1 MTDAD
6 IQALKRTSEFQA
18 FIEYV
23 RTVAHNL
30 DSLEG
35 IDFTQKESA
44 VIEALARRKTLETLE
59 KILAPFMEVRSVSAD
74 LKREK
79 EEDAGVA

>member
-6 IQALKRTSEFQA
+6 IQSLKRITEFQG
-18 FIEYV
+18 FIDYV
-23 RTVAHNL
+23 RTVTRSL
-30 DSLEG
+30 DSLEN

-44 VIEALARRKTLETLE
+44 VIEALARRKTVETLE
-59 KILAPFMEVRSVSAD
+59 KILAPFMELRSVSAD

-79 EEDAGVA
+79 EQDAGVA